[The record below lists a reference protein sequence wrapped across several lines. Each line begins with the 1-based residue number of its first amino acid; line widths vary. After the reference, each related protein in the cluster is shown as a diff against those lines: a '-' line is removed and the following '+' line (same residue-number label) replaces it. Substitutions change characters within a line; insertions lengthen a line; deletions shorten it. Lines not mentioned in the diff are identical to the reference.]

1 MTSLLSTYLTP
12 LLSTLVAISNPFLD
26 FVQDHPIFSDW
37 LKYLSVGAF
46 LELCRGWIPM
56 LIKWI
61 FQSIVAT
68 ARISEDDED
77 YDWIYNY
84 LSTLKPDHL
93 DDEEDEE
100 KYSFLRT
107 VIRSLPFSNRS
118 TLMDVT
124 ISTKKPRNWRYY
136 LKGHYVEDYHE
147 ARNGHY
153 GDNQGDRNNKKVRV
167 DMVPSI
173 GKTVLQL

>member
-56 LIKWI
+56 LIL
-61 FQSIVAT
+61 QSIVAT
-68 ARISEDDED
+68 ARISEDDEA

-124 ISTKKPRNWRYY
+124 ISTKKPRNWRYH